1 MASEKLSTLLHAD
14 TEKTAPVN
22 ADEVPILDS
31 ADSFKFAKVTWAN
44 VKATLA
50 TYFDTL
56 YSAIGHTH
64 SGVYEPVDATILK
77 QADVDDTPV
86 NGVTTA
92 PVSSNW
98 AYDHAA
104 LTEAHGISSFGASL
118 VDDADAGTARTTLG
132 LGTAATT
139 ASTDYAGAAHNHFG
153 VYEPAGSVSTHA
165 ATTSLV
171 HGISA
176 YGASLVDDTDAAA
189 ARATL
194 VLGTA
199 AVAAIGDFATA
210 AQGGLAAT
218 ALQPGG
224 ALGTPASGT
233 LTNCTGYPIP
243 AVKLDDAAAPDDN
256 TDLNA
261 SATAHGLLPKLAN
274 TGTKYLR
281 DDGTWQTISSGDVV
295 GPSSSTDNTIPR
307 FDSTTGKLIQGSVA
321 ILGDDGT
328 FYLEGIAGQT
338 TGNARGAGAIDLQT
352 SRDSA
357 SKVASGTNSVA
368 LGFRNTASGTQSFA
382 VGSGN
387 VASGLRAASVGGI
400 YSTASGMDSFVTGT
414 TNTASGSGAMA
425 CGSGAISANASQ
437 FSVGGCGYS
446 GAGIG
451 QSVVQPMCTTTTDN
465 TPTVLNIALGAT
477 NRPVIAAKRVW
488 VIVGTVAA
496 ISDATDGYKTKG
508 WEIKAILTRDN
519 SNSTR
524 IIGTPTITVL
534 GNDTEA
540 AGWSVDSITADDTN
554 ESLAINVT
562 GEAATTIKWA
572 ATLVYTQAGH

>member
-44 VKATLA
+44 VKATLV

-56 YSAIGHTH
+56 YSAIGHAH

-139 ASTDYAGAAHNHFG
+139 AATDY
-153 VYEPAGSVSTHA
+153 
-165 ATTSLV
+165 
-171 HGISA
+171 
-176 YGASLVDDTDAAA
+176 
-189 ARATL
+189 
-194 VLGTA
+194 
-199 AVAAIGDFATA
+199 ATA
-210 AQGGLAAT
+210 AQGSLAAS
-218 ALQPGG
+218 AVQPGG

-338 TGNARGAGAIDLQT
+338 TGSARGAGAIDLQT

-357 SKVASGTNSVA
+357 SKVASGANSIA
-368 LGFRNTASGTQSFA
+368 LGYRNTASGLYSVALGNDNVSSQQGTVA
-382 VGSGN
+382 VGHN
-387 VASGLRAASVGGI
+387 
-400 YSTASGMDSFVTGT
+400 
-414 TNTASGSGAMA
+414 NTASHFGSVALGRLGASFTESQMVLGSTAASCGVILQSLKLATTDATPATMTAYTTAMA
-425 CGSGAISANASQ
+425 VPARSAIAFDGLIVAKSDNTDGHKTKAWKVTGLVARDGANSTRV
-437 FSVGGCGYS
+437 VG
-446 GAGIG
+446 
-451 QSVVQPMCTTTTDN
+451 
-465 TPTVLNIALGAT
+465 TPTVAE
-477 NRPVIAAKRVW
+477 IAA
-488 VIVGTVAA
+488 
-496 ISDATDGYKTKG
+496 
-508 WEIKAILTRDN
+508 
-519 SNSTR
+519 
-524 IIGTPTITVL
+524 
-534 GNDTEA
+534 DTEA
-540 AGWSVDSITADDTN
+540 SSWSLAVAADDTN
-554 ESLAINVT
+554 ERLNFTAT
-562 GEAATTIKWA
+562 GEAATNIQWQGA
-572 ATLVYTQAGH
+572 LVVAISYKY